1 MTSDYFASIDW
12 RKQAAMTAV
21 NDVDIEK
28 AFSDQASGFVENK
41 VGDLMK
47 DQHRIGFE
55 IVKKNEDNT
64 RMVGIF
70 AFKVDKSLVFAPVF
84 FINGEI
90 KGPLLYRCDSKTF
103 VPATKEWGNYL
114 VESMELKE
122 GKGRSTAR
130 RGDSPPMVR
139 MNRIAFAP
147 MGFGKAASSEQ
158 KELVYRL
165 EKIAP
170 GTYRAVRSEGNY
182 NRQPLNNAGEN
193 SLGFKY
199 GDGDGTVRVN
209 MTDYTDSL
217 TVDQSEKL
225 KKDASAM
232 IQFGDKNVSF
242 TKSQVAELRDFVFDK
257 EASCEWA
264 DIMMDAV
271 SKEASANADILKS
284 MLSEVDFGKA
294 ATAAVMGA
302 AERNEQFA
310 ARLYEGHGHPDNL
323 LPEKYV
329 FTEKKAEAKPE
340 LTIVYDAD
348 LLKNAS
354 EEVKKEYFAQG
365 FYITDTRPQDRVAKV
380 DEYED
385 VVSSLNTHGVHS
397 ILKDDGSFEEDVLV
411 LIDKTD
417 DSWNSACCHGELAV
431 QQADAKVNEICRRG
445 PRGLA
450 QKGYVYLIKDGKV
463 LRTNSAMGIYTGDTM
478 HFHGAKDTVEAG
490 NAYLAFNK
498 RSGDVKAVF
507 LVDKVNN
514 VDGVQMGTVYV
525 STPGCTG
532 RSSVEFYK
540 GDWEKKQIIV
550 NKDLDFSN
558 NDELVFGADTR
569 FVKISLKDGDKDAYK
584 AEAKSLEGI
593 GGVKALD
600 NFVMNRFGLPKITIT
615 KQDAMGKKAYVLSAF
630 GEQSKPMNRV
640 CALVKLAQDMTISG
654 PDAYNIIKKADANGS
669 TSFVW
674 EPMEKSALRLRLVDQ
689 PSFQDEFDTEF
700 GTPVRPTQA
709 FRLRVHGDQTFER
722 PSAIGDAMNPTT
734 PTGLPDMTVAN
745 ADPESLQGLAD
756 LYKLPHV
763 FDHAV
768 VGTLADTFNAMP
780 LVRKYIPRL
789 EEGVDALGRIKFML
803 HWCPN
808 DFERAYGDDEM
819 VNFESEVDSNFV
831 SQGALL
837 LKLLKKNDV
846 LRENDDVEA
855 ANKAKDNN

>member
-1 MTSDYFASIDW
+1 MISDYFANVDW

-41 VGDLMK
+41 VGDLMR

-55 IVKKNEDNT
+55 IVKKNDDNT

-122 GKGRSTAR
+122 GKGRSTSR

-170 GTYRAVRSEGNY
+170 GTYRAVRPEGTSSK
-182 NRQPLNNAGEN
+182 QPLNNAGEN
-193 SLGFKY
+193 SLGIKY

-209 MTDYTDSL
+209 MTDYTDYL

-225 KKDASAM
+225 KKDAAAT
-232 IQFGDKNVSF
+232 IQFGDNNVSF

-264 DIMMDAV
+264 DVMMDV
-271 SKEASANADILKS
+271 VTKEASSNADILKS

-294 ATAAVMGA
+294 AATAVMTA
-302 AERNEQFA
+302 AERDEQFA
-310 ARLYEGHGHPDNL
+310 ERLYEGHGHPDNF
-323 LPEKYV
+323 LPEHYV
-329 FTEKKAEAKPE
+329 FTEKKAAVKPE

-348 LLKNAS
+348 MLKNAS
-354 EEVKKEYFAQG
+354 AEVKKEYFAQG
-365 FYITDTRPQDRVAKV
+365 FYITDTRPQDMVAKV

-397 ILKDDGSFEEDVLV
+397 ILKDDGTFEEDVLV
-411 LIDKTD
+411 LIDKSD
-417 DSWNSACCHGELAV
+417 DSWNTDCCQGQLAI
-431 QQADAKVNEICRRG
+431 QRADAKVNEICRRG

-463 LRTNSAMGIYTGDTM
+463 LRTNNALGIYTGDTM
-478 HFHGAKDTVEAG
+478 HFHEAKDTVEAG

-498 RSGDVKAVF
+498 RSGDVKAAF
-507 LVDKVNN
+507 LVDSVKT
-514 VDGVQMGTVYV
+514 VDGVQMV
-525 STPGCTG
+525 SAYLTAPGYTG
-532 RSSVEFYK
+532 RHTVEFFK
-540 GDWEKKQIIV
+540 EDWDKKQVII
-550 NKDLDFSN
+550 NKDLDVSN

-569 FVKISLKDGDKDAYK
+569 FVKLSLKEQDSNNYK
-584 AEAKSLEGI
+584 AEVKSIEGI
-593 GGVKALD
+593 GSVKALD
-600 NFVMNRFGLPKITIT
+600 NFIMNRFGLPKITIT

-630 GEQSKPMNRV
+630 GEKSKPMNRV

-654 PDAYNIIKKADANGS
+654 PDAYNIINKTDEKGE

-674 EPMEKSALRLRLVDQ
+674 QPMEKSALRLRLVDQ

-700 GTPVRPTQA
+700 GTPVRPVQA
-709 FRLRVHGDQTFER
+709 FKLRVHGDQTFER

-808 DFERAYGDDEM
+808 DFERAYGEDEM

-846 LRENDDVEA
+846 LREDGDVGA
-855 ANKAKDNN
+855 TNKEKDNS